1 MRHTIQSTQEKYL
14 QTCARLRYNSGTGRG
29 PDQTTLERIEIMTI
43 ETATPSSAETIAALF
58 DHLVEA
64 VAQRV
69 MAKLQEGEALDNA
82 MDAWAMNSTVLEDKI
97 DDRVQTYVDTQLDLD
112 DAVRQALE
120 NVDLDDMVMS
130 AVQELEFSVRVSR

>member
-1 MRHTIQSTQEKYL
+1 
-14 QTCARLRYNSGTGRG
+14 
-29 PDQTTLERIEIMTI
+29 MTI

-69 MAKLQEGEALDNA
+69 LAKITEGEAFDNA
-82 MDAWAMNSTVLEDKI
+82 MDAWAMNSSVLEDKI
-97 DDRVQTYVDTQLDLD
+97 GDRVQSFADNELDLD
-112 DAVRQALE
+112 DAVRQALD

>member
-1 MRHTIQSTQEKYL
+1 
-14 QTCARLRYNSGTGRG
+14 
-29 PDQTTLERIEIMTI
+29 MTI

-69 MAKLQEGEALDNA
+69 MAKLTGGDGIALDNVL
-82 MDAWAMNSTVLEDKI
+82 DAWAMNSTVLEDKVGDQI
-97 DDRVQTYVDTQLDLD
+97 QSFVDNQLDLD
-112 DAVRQALE
+112 DAVRQALD
-120 NVDLDDMVMS
+120 NVDLDDMVMT